1 MAGWLIAVIVI
12 GGLLLAVAVYD
23 VTQRRHTILANFP
36 IIGHF
41 RYLLESIGPELR
53 QYIVTSNDEERPFN
67 RAQRRWV
74 YASAKRQNPNFGF
87 GTDQDLDQT
96 GYLII
101 KHSAFPWIGEIDEA
115 ATLPCAKELGAWR
128 DRPGPVPAGVG
139 GEHLGH
145 ELRLAQ
151 RPGGRGAERRRPAGR
166 LPAEHRRGRHL
177 QPSTATAASSSTRSA
192 PGTSAAATPTAPS
205 ACRGCRRRSRGR
217 RSGPSRSS
225 SARGPSPAWAA
236 CCPG

>member
-1 MAGWLIAVIVI
+1 MAGWLIAVTTIA
-12 GGLLLAVAVYD
+12 GLLAAVALYD
-23 VTQRRHTILANFP
+23 VLQRRHTILANFP

-101 KHSAFPWIGEIDEA
+101 KHSAFPWIDEIDEA

-128 DRPGPVPAGVG
+128 DRPGRFRPASVVNISGMSYGSLSGPAVEALNIG
-139 GEHLGH
+139 A
-145 ELRLAQ
+145 RLAGCLQ
-151 RPGGRGAERRRPAGR
+151 NTGEGGISRLPPERR
-166 LPAEHRRGRHL
+166 
-177 QPSTATAASSSTRSA
+177 
-192 PGTSAAATPTAPS
+192 
-205 ACRGCRRRSRGR
+205 
-217 RSGPSRSS
+217 
-225 SARGPSPAWAA
+225 
-236 CCPG
+236 